1 MKIALFALS
10 IACLCF
16 CGCSENHNDQQQLD
30 PLTAPIQEVQALQ
43 QKIVVKIKD
52 AEALNDEKIKV
63 NNAKI
68 ADATIR
74 GANDEV
80 HAYMRSIPSI
90 ALERENATADLKAAL
105 PSNILV
111 DKYKNVISKYPH
123 LDKIQS
129 LSPDDLDTV
138 TNIIRVLDQ
147 ISPSDAFDIKYYLDH
162 LGRAEQA
169 AKAKKHNQLI
179 LRSLPAVDS
188 LPSGRWH
195 FSITHRLNQ
204 DGEIVPKVL
213 MLDGEGGIQFELT
226 SSEVVLSNFM
236 KFAEWAQKIEAEGG
250 GDIQKK
256 LGEFSDALGQ
266 TSFDFY
272 SSTKQAEQGE
282 PGTTRIR
289 KTPGIWLD
297 VKQAD
302 SNSGKIWSKRFGSN
316 EVDDIKRLFAILPDL
331 AAKDE
336 QALDAKK
343 LAAEKNDKMADELK

>member
-16 CGCSENHNDQQQLD
+16 CGCSENHNDQQQFD
-30 PLTAPIQEVQALQ
+30 PLTAPIQDVQALQ
-43 QKIVVKIKD
+43 
-52 AEALNDEKIKV
+52 EKIK
-63 NNAKI
+63 AKI
-68 ADATIR
+68 KSEEAPFNKRIQEITDKLAGTSGEEEKAYLQAIADNGSLR
-74 GANDEV
+74 E
-80 HAYMRSIPSI
+80 SI
-90 ALERENATADLKAAL
+90 TADLKAQL
-105 PSNILV
+105 PSNILM
-111 DKYKNVISKYPH
+111 DKYKNVISQYPH
-123 LDKIQS
+123 PDKIQS
-129 LSPDDLDTV
+129 LSPDDLGTV
-138 TNIIRVLDQ
+138 TNIVRILDQ
-147 ISPSDAFDIKYYLDH
+147 ISPSDAFDVKYYLDH

-169 AKAKKHNQLI
+169 AKAKKKNQLI
-179 LRSLPAVDS
+179 LQSLPSVDS

-204 DGEIVPKVL
+204 DGDIVPKVL

-226 SSEVVLSNFM
+226 SSEVVLSYFM
-236 KFAEWAQKIEAEGG
+236 KFAEWAKKTEAEGG

-289 KTPGIWLD
+289 NTPGIWLD

-302 SNSGKIWSKRFGSN
+302 PNSGKIWSKRFGSN
-316 EVDDIKRLFAILPDL
+316 EVEDIKRLFAILPDL